1 MSLVDCRIW
10 HSCFYTRIYKLKTN
24 LCGPVLHHGQTA
36 PSDMQI
42 PLQSAGS
49 SKINDQHAWIWSK
62 LRGGAMPYYSVMLP
76 NNGERSLTNKSRDL
90 MLCGALC
97 PVIITIKK
105 IKKRTAWVRNLFLG
119 SQRAHATKLK
129 IKLFLFH
136 LCVCKCNNFP
146 HTHTRNNS

>member
-1 MSLVDCRIW
+1 MAKKRPLTC
-10 HSCFYTRIYKLKTN
+10 
-24 LCGPVLHHGQTA
+24 
-36 PSDMQI
+36 DMQI

-62 LRGGAMPYYSVMLP
+62 LRGGAIPYYSVMLP

-105 IKKRTAWVRNLFLG
+105 IKKRTAWVRNLFLS

-146 HTHTRNNS
+146 RTHTHGTIPRCDNCASPKQ